1 METKEREKRIY
12 RVTLMG
18 SVVNVILLVFKFI
31 AGILG
36 GSAAMIADAVHSLSD
51 FLTDI
56 IIIAFVRI
64 SSKPEDEDHDYGHG
78 KYETLATSIIGLA
91 LLMVGLYIFY
101 NGARQIWD
109 VMHGAEIEQP
119 GLVALIAAIIS
130 ILLKEWTYRFTV
142 SVGKK
147 VESQAVIA
155 NAWHHRSDALS
166 SIGTAIGIG
175 GAILLGKGWAVL
187 DPVAALVVSVFIVKT
202 ALGLLSTS
210 SGELLEKSLPKEVEK
225 KIVDIVESEPEVS
238 EVHHLCTRRIGNNIA
253 IEMHI
258 RMPGEISLKDSHTR
272 ASNIERMLRQ
282 HFGEHTHINLHVEP
296 LNPKKKREHTKQ
308 CTFPIFY
315 LFMIPPFSVLV

>member
-1 METKEREKRIY
+1 METKEREKKIY

-56 IIIAFVRI
+56 IVIAFVRI

-119 GLVALIAAIIS
+119 GLVALIAAIVS

-238 EVHHLCTRRIGNNIA
+238 EVHHLCTRRIGSNIA

-272 ASNIERMLRQ
+272 ASDIERMLRQ

-296 LNPKKKREHTKQ
+296 LNPKQKREHTK
-308 CTFPIFY
+308 
-315 LFMIPPFSVLV
+315 

>member
-1 METKEREKRIY
+1 METKKREKKIY

-56 IIIAFVRI
+56 VVIAFVRI

-119 GLVALIAAIIS
+119 GLVALIAAIVS

-238 EVHHLCTRRIGNNIA
+238 EVHHLCTRRIGSNIA

-272 ASNIERMLRQ
+272 ASNIERKLRL

-296 LNPKKKREHTKQ
+296 LKD
-308 CTFPIFY
+308 
-315 LFMIPPFSVLV
+315 

>member
-1 METKEREKRIY
+1 
-12 RVTLMG
+12 MG

-56 IIIAFVRI
+56 VVIAFVRI

-119 GLVALIAAIIS
+119 GLVALIAAIVS

-142 SVGKK
+142 NVGKK

-187 DPVAALVVSVFIVKT
+187 DPIAALVVSVFIVKT

-258 RMPGEISLKDSHTR
+258 RMPGDISLKDSHTR
-272 ASNIERMLRQ
+272 ASNIERKLRQ

-296 LNPKKKREHTKQ
+296 LKA
-308 CTFPIFY
+308 
-315 LFMIPPFSVLV
+315 

>member
-1 METKEREKRIY
+1 METKKREKKIY

-56 IIIAFVRI
+56 IVIAFVRI

-119 GLVALIAAIIS
+119 GLVALIAAIVS

-210 SGELLEKSLPKEVEK
+210 SSELLEKSLPKEVEK

-272 ASNIERMLRQ
+272 ASNIERKLRQ

-296 LNPKKKREHTKQ
+296 LKD
-308 CTFPIFY
+308 
-315 LFMIPPFSVLV
+315 

>member
-1 METKEREKRIY
+1 MTTNDRERKIY
-12 RVTLMG
+12 RVTLTG
-18 SVVNVILLVFKFI
+18 SIVNVILLVFKFI

-56 IIIAFVRI
+56 VVIAFVRI

-119 GLVALIAAIIS
+119 GLVALIAAIVS

-142 SVGKK
+142 NVGKK

-187 DPVAALVVSVFIVKT
+187 DPIAALVVSVFIVKT

-272 ASNIERMLRQ
+272 ASNIERKLRQ

-296 LNPKKKREHTKQ
+296 LKA
-308 CTFPIFY
+308 
-315 LFMIPPFSVLV
+315 

>member
-1 METKEREKRIY
+1 METKEREKKIY
-12 RVTLMG
+12 RVTLTG

-56 IIIAFVRI
+56 VVIAFVRI

-119 GLVALIAAIIS
+119 GLVALIAAIVS

-187 DPVAALVVSVFIVKT
+187 DPIAALVVSVFIVKT

-272 ASNIERMLRQ
+272 ASNIERKLRQ

-296 LNPKKKREHTKQ
+296 LKA
-308 CTFPIFY
+308 
-315 LFMIPPFSVLV
+315 

>member
-1 METKEREKRIY
+1 METKEREKKIY

-56 IIIAFVRI
+56 IVIAFVRI

-119 GLVALIAAIIS
+119 GLVALIAAIVS

-238 EVHHLCTRRIGNNIA
+238 EVHHLCTRRIGSNIA

-272 ASNIERMLRQ
+272 ASDIERKLRQ

-296 LNPKKKREHTKQ
+296 PKD
-308 CTFPIFY
+308 
-315 LFMIPPFSVLV
+315 

>member
-1 METKEREKRIY
+1 METKEREKKIY

-56 IIIAFVRI
+56 VVIAFVRI

-119 GLVALIAAIIS
+119 GLVALIAAIVS

-147 VESQAVIA
+147 VESPAVIA

-272 ASNIERMLRQ
+272 ASDIERKLRQ

-296 LNPKKKREHTKQ
+296 LKD
-308 CTFPIFY
+308 
-315 LFMIPPFSVLV
+315 

>member
-1 METKEREKRIY
+1 METKEREKKIY

-56 IIIAFVRI
+56 VVIAFVRI

-119 GLVALIAAIIS
+119 GLVALIAAIVS

-175 GAILLGKGWAVL
+175 GAIFLGKGWAVL
-187 DPVAALVVSVFIVKT
+187 DPIAALVVSVFIVKT

-258 RMPGEISLKDSHTR
+258 RMPGEISLNDSHTR
-272 ASNIERMLRQ
+272 ASNIERKLRQ

-296 LNPKKKREHTKQ
+296 LKA
-308 CTFPIFY
+308 
-315 LFMIPPFSVLV
+315 

>member
-1 METKEREKRIY
+1 METKEREKKIY

-56 IIIAFVRI
+56 IVIAFVRI

-119 GLVALIAAIIS
+119 GLVALIAAIVS

-225 KIVDIVESEPEVS
+225 KIVEIVESEPEVS
-238 EVHHLCTRRIGNNIA
+238 EVHHLCTRRIGSNIA

-272 ASNIERMLRQ
+272 ASDIERKLRQ

-296 LNPKKKREHTKQ
+296 LKD
-308 CTFPIFY
+308 
-315 LFMIPPFSVLV
+315 

>member
-1 METKEREKRIY
+1 MTTNDRERKIY

-56 IIIAFVRI
+56 VVIAFVRI

-119 GLVALIAAIIS
+119 GLVALIAAIVS

-142 SVGKK
+142 NVGKK

-187 DPVAALVVSVFIVKT
+187 DPIAALVVSVFIVKT

-272 ASNIERMLRQ
+272 ASNIERKLRQ

-296 LNPKKKREHTKQ
+296 LKA
-308 CTFPIFY
+308 
-315 LFMIPPFSVLV
+315 

>member
-272 ASNIERMLRQ
+272 ASDIERMLRQ

-296 LNPKKKREHTKQ
+296 LNPKKKREHTK
-308 CTFPIFY
+308 
-315 LFMIPPFSVLV
+315 

>member
-1 METKEREKRIY
+1 METKEREKKIY

-56 IIIAFVRI
+56 IVIAFVRI

-119 GLVALIAAIIS
+119 GLVALIAAIVS

-225 KIVDIVESEPEVS
+225 KIVDIVKSEPEVS
-238 EVHHLCTRRIGNNIA
+238 EVHHLCTRRIGSNIA

-272 ASNIERMLRQ
+272 ASDIERKLRQ

-296 LNPKKKREHTKQ
+296 LKD
-308 CTFPIFY
+308 
-315 LFMIPPFSVLV
+315 

>member
-1 METKEREKRIY
+1 METKEREKKIY

-56 IIIAFVRI
+56 IVIAFVRI

-119 GLVALIAAIIS
+119 GLVALIAAIVS

-147 VESQAVIA
+147 VESPAVIA

-238 EVHHLCTRRIGNNIA
+238 EVHHLCTRRIGSNIA

-272 ASNIERMLRQ
+272 ASNIERKLRQ

-296 LNPKKKREHTKQ
+296 LKD
-308 CTFPIFY
+308 
-315 LFMIPPFSVLV
+315 

>member
-1 METKEREKRIY
+1 MTTNDRERKIY

-56 IIIAFVRI
+56 VVIAFVRI

-119 GLVALIAAIIS
+119 GLVALIAAIVS

-142 SVGKK
+142 NVGKK

-187 DPVAALVVSVFIVKT
+187 DPIAALVVSVFIVKT

-258 RMPGEISLKDSHTR
+258 RMPGDISLKDSHTR
-272 ASNIERMLRQ
+272 ASNIERKLRQ

-296 LNPKKKREHTKQ
+296 LKA
-308 CTFPIFY
+308 
-315 LFMIPPFSVLV
+315 

>member
-1 METKEREKRIY
+1 MTTNDRERKIY
-12 RVTLMG
+12 RVTLTG

-56 IIIAFVRI
+56 VVIAFVRI

-109 VMHGAEIEQP
+109 VMHGAEIDQP
-119 GLVALIAAIIS
+119 GLVALIAAIVS

-272 ASNIERMLRQ
+272 ASNIERKLRQ

-296 LNPKKKREHTKQ
+296 LKD
-308 CTFPIFY
+308 
-315 LFMIPPFSVLV
+315 

>member
-56 IIIAFVRI
+56 VVIAFVRI

-91 LLMVGLYIFY
+91 LLMVGLYIFF

-119 GLVALIAAIIS
+119 GLVALIAAIVS
-130 ILLKEWTYRFTV
+130 ILLKEWTYRFTA

-238 EVHHLCTRRIGNNIA
+238 EVHHLCTRRIGSNIA

-272 ASNIERMLRQ
+272 ASDIERMLRQ

-296 LNPKKKREHTKQ
+296 LNPKQKREHTK
-308 CTFPIFY
+308 
-315 LFMIPPFSVLV
+315 

>member
-1 METKEREKRIY
+1 METKEREKKIY

-56 IIIAFVRI
+56 IVIAFVRI

-119 GLVALIAAIIS
+119 GLVALIAAIVS

-225 KIVDIVESEPEVS
+225 EIVDIVESEPEVS

-272 ASNIERMLRQ
+272 ASDIERMLRQ

-296 LNPKKKREHTKQ
+296 LNPKKKREHTK
-308 CTFPIFY
+308 
-315 LFMIPPFSVLV
+315 

>member
-1 METKEREKRIY
+1 METKEREKKIY

-56 IIIAFVRI
+56 IVIAFVRI

-109 VMHGAEIEQP
+109 VMHGTEIEQP
-119 GLVALIAAIIS
+119 GLVALIAAIVS
-130 ILLKEWTYRFTV
+130 ILLKEWTYRFTA

-238 EVHHLCTRRIGNNIA
+238 EVHHLCTRRIGSNIA

-272 ASNIERMLRQ
+272 ASNIERKLRQ

-296 LNPKKKREHTKQ
+296 LKD
-308 CTFPIFY
+308 
-315 LFMIPPFSVLV
+315 

>member
-1 METKEREKRIY
+1 METKEREKKIY

-56 IIIAFVRI
+56 IVIAFVRI

-119 GLVALIAAIIS
+119 GLVALIAAIVS

-202 ALGLLSTS
+202 ALGLLTTS

-238 EVHHLCTRRIGNNIA
+238 EVHHLCTRRIGSNIA

-258 RMPGEISLKDSHTR
+258 RMPCEISLKDSHTR
-272 ASNIERMLRQ
+272 ASDIERKLRQ

-296 LNPKKKREHTKQ
+296 LKD
-308 CTFPIFY
+308 
-315 LFMIPPFSVLV
+315 

>member
-1 METKEREKRIY
+1 METKEREKKIY

-56 IIIAFVRI
+56 IVIAFVRI

-119 GLVALIAAIIS
+119 GLVALIAAIVS

-225 KIVDIVESEPEVS
+225 EIVDIVESEPEVS

-272 ASNIERMLRQ
+272 ASNIERKLRQ

-296 LNPKKKREHTKQ
+296 LKD
-308 CTFPIFY
+308 
-315 LFMIPPFSVLV
+315 

>member
-56 IIIAFVRI
+56 IVIAFVRI

-91 LLMVGLYIFY
+91 LLMVGLYIFF

-119 GLVALIAAIIS
+119 GLVALIAAIVS
-130 ILLKEWTYRFTV
+130 ILLKEWTYRFTA

-238 EVHHLCTRRIGNNIA
+238 EVHHLCTRRIGSNIA

-272 ASNIERMLRQ
+272 ASDIERMLRQ

-296 LNPKKKREHTKQ
+296 LNPKKKREHTK
-308 CTFPIFY
+308 
-315 LFMIPPFSVLV
+315 

>member
-1 METKEREKRIY
+1 MTTNDRERKIY
-12 RVTLMG
+12 RITLMG

-56 IIIAFVRI
+56 VVIAFVRI

-119 GLVALIAAIIS
+119 GLVALIAAIVS

-187 DPVAALVVSVFIVKT
+187 DPIAALVVSVFIVKT

-272 ASNIERMLRQ
+272 ASNIERKLRQ

-296 LNPKKKREHTKQ
+296 LKD
-308 CTFPIFY
+308 
-315 LFMIPPFSVLV
+315 

>member
-1 METKEREKRIY
+1 MTTNDRERKIY
-12 RVTLMG
+12 RVTLTG

-56 IIIAFVRI
+56 VVIAFVRI

-119 GLVALIAAIIS
+119 GLVALIAAIVS

-142 SVGKK
+142 SVGNK

-187 DPVAALVVSVFIVKT
+187 DPIAALVVSVFIVKT

-258 RMPGEISLKDSHTR
+258 RMPGDISLKDSHTR
-272 ASNIERMLRQ
+272 ASNIERKLRQ

-296 LNPKKKREHTKQ
+296 LKA
-308 CTFPIFY
+308 
-315 LFMIPPFSVLV
+315 

>member
-1 METKEREKRIY
+1 METKEREKKIY

-56 IIIAFVRI
+56 IVIAFVRI

-119 GLVALIAAIIS
+119 GLVALIAAIVS

-202 ALGLLSTS
+202 ALGLLTTS

-238 EVHHLCTRRIGNNIA
+238 EVHHLCTRRIGSNIA

-272 ASNIERMLRQ
+272 ASDIERKLRQ

-296 LNPKKKREHTKQ
+296 LKD
-308 CTFPIFY
+308 
-315 LFMIPPFSVLV
+315 

>member
-56 IIIAFVRI
+56 IVIAFVRI

-119 GLVALIAAIIS
+119 GLVALIAAIVS

-238 EVHHLCTRRIGNNIA
+238 EVHHLCTRRIGSNIA

-272 ASNIERMLRQ
+272 ASDIERKLRQ

-296 LNPKKKREHTKQ
+296 LKD
-308 CTFPIFY
+308 
-315 LFMIPPFSVLV
+315 

>member
-56 IIIAFVRI
+56 VVIAFVRI
-64 SSKPEDEDHDYGHG
+64 SSKPEDVDHDYGHG

-119 GLVALIAAIIS
+119 GLVALIAAIVS

-272 ASNIERMLRQ
+272 ASDIERMLRQ

-296 LNPKKKREHTKQ
+296 LNPKKKREHTK
-308 CTFPIFY
+308 
-315 LFMIPPFSVLV
+315 

>member
-1 METKEREKRIY
+1 METKEREKKIY

-56 IIIAFVRI
+56 VVIAFVRI

-119 GLVALIAAIIS
+119 GLVALIAAIVS

-142 SVGKK
+142 NVGKK

-187 DPVAALVVSVFIVKT
+187 DPIAALVVSVFIVKT

-238 EVHHLCTRRIGNNIA
+238 EVHHLCTRRIGSNIA

-272 ASNIERMLRQ
+272 ASDIERKLRQ

-296 LNPKKKREHTKQ
+296 LKD
-308 CTFPIFY
+308 
-315 LFMIPPFSVLV
+315 

>member
-1 METKEREKRIY
+1 METKEREKKIY

-56 IIIAFVRI
+56 IVIAFVRI

-119 GLVALIAAIIS
+119 GLVALIAAIVS

-272 ASNIERMLRQ
+272 ASDIERKLRQ

-296 LNPKKKREHTKQ
+296 LNPKKKREHTK
-308 CTFPIFY
+308 
-315 LFMIPPFSVLV
+315 

>member
-1 METKEREKRIY
+1 MTTNDRERKIY
-12 RVTLMG
+12 RVTLTG

-56 IIIAFVRI
+56 VVIAFVRI

-119 GLVALIAAIIS
+119 GLVALIAAIVS
-130 ILLKEWTYRFTV
+130 ILMKEWTYRFTV

-147 VESQAVIA
+147 VESPAVIA

-187 DPVAALVVSVFIVKT
+187 DPIAALVVSVFIVKT

-272 ASNIERMLRQ
+272 ASNIERKLRQ

-296 LNPKKKREHTKQ
+296 LKA
-308 CTFPIFY
+308 
-315 LFMIPPFSVLV
+315 

>member
-1 METKEREKRIY
+1 MTTNDRERKIY

-56 IIIAFVRI
+56 VVIAFVRI

-119 GLVALIAAIIS
+119 GLVALIAAIVS

-142 SVGKK
+142 NVGKK
-147 VESQAVIA
+147 VESQAVTA

-187 DPVAALVVSVFIVKT
+187 DPIAALVVSVFIVKT

-258 RMPGEISLKDSHTR
+258 RMPGDISLKDSHTR
-272 ASNIERMLRQ
+272 ASNIERKLRQ

-296 LNPKKKREHTKQ
+296 LKA
-308 CTFPIFY
+308 
-315 LFMIPPFSVLV
+315 